1 MRVNQRKSCTL
12 KAIFIGFILVFVN
25 CYWTTVVEI
34 EWGSG
39 DGSTLPLFVYPVF
52 IIFVVTLLNSLI
64 KKVLPHFS
72 LSSGELIVVYIM
84 IVMSGTIA
92 GESMYEGLFGSILHP
107 IRYATPEN
115 EWKDLFFRYIPS
127 WFTVTNKEALDG
139 YYNGDSSLYTVK
151 QIKLWLTPLLTWGSL
166 TFVLVFM
173 MLCMNVLVRKQW
185 TFHEKLAFPIVK
197 LPLAMT
203 EKGGIKL
210 FSNKIMWIGF
220 SLAMAIDLL
229 NGFSYLYPTIPSLP
243 VKLTRIDQFF
253 TEKPLN
259 AMGYTRI
266 SFYPFAIGLGFLL
279 PLDLSFSCWFFFVFR
294 LAESIFG
301 SIIGVKAV
309 SRFPYFDEQA
319 SGAWIGLCII
329 AIFSS
334 RKYLKEVFKRVFG
347 FSSTI
352 DDSDEPMRYRTAIF
366 GIIAGSLFLIFFCK
380 AASMSIWTIVLFFI
394 IYFMLNTAIA
404 RVRAELGTPQE
415 IYYVSPRRIMVR
427 MLGTQVFSRP
437 DLTIMSYFYWFNRG
451 YTCPPMANQLE
462 GFKMAEKEK
471 INHKKLLFA
480 MILAIVFAIIVSFWV
495 NIDIRYR
502 KGAEVG
508 IMNNKEFIG
517 RESFSRLKGW
527 LVNPQ
532 EPNTSSTLFMVLG
545 LSFMLFLTF
554 MRMRF
559 FWWPF
564 HPGGYALAVSYAM
577 DYFWLA
583 FFISWAV
590 KWALLKHGGIRAH
603 RKAMPFFLGLIL
615 GDYAGGS
622 LWAIISPVFGIKT
635 YQIFM

>member
-1 MRVNQRKSCTL
+1 MRRREFL
-12 KAIFIGFILVFVN
+12 KTMATTGIGAFA
-25 CYWTTVVEI
+25 
-34 EWGSG
+34 
-39 DGSTLPLFVYPVF
+39 
-52 IIFVVTLLNSLI
+52 SL
-64 KKVLPHFS
+64 
-72 LSSGELIVVYIM
+72 
-84 IVMSGTIA
+84 
-92 GESMYEGLFGSILHP
+92 
-107 IRYATPEN
+107 
-115 EWKDLFFRYIPS
+115 
-127 WFTVTNKEALDG
+127 
-139 YYNGDSSLYTVK
+139 
-151 QIKLWLTPLLTWGSL
+151 
-166 TFVLVFM
+166 
-173 MLCMNVLVRKQW
+173 
-185 TFHEKLAFPIVK
+185 
-197 LPLAMT
+197 
-203 EKGGIKL
+203 
-210 FSNKIMWIGF
+210 
-220 SLAMAIDLL
+220 
-229 NGFSYLYPTIPSLP
+229 
-243 VKLTRIDQFF
+243 QFF

-319 SGAWIGLCII
+319 SGAWIGLCIL
-329 AIFSS
+329 ALFAS
-334 RKYLKEVFKRVFG
+334 RKYLKEVFKQAFG

-380 AASMSIWTIVLFFI
+380 AAGMSIWTIVLFFV

-427 MLGTQVFSRP
+427 TLGTQVFSRP

-462 GFKMAEKEK
+462 SFKMAEKEK

-590 KWALLKHGGIRAH
+590 KWALLKHGGIRAL
-603 RKAMPFFLGLIL
+603 RYAMPFFLGLIL

-622 LWAIISPVFGIKT
+622 LWAIISPVFEIET